1 MSSKL
6 SVLRVG
12 FFLDGYTLKKVN
24 EYYLRYHRYHSRL
37 DFRELKGW
45 VRDYVMRLFGREG
58 SLVELESHYYH
69 PYVRNYDVAESPVE
83 NGLDRLEK
91 QLMLAGFEVHYNSP
105 ANANRMGPN
114 MQLVEDAYL
123 YASYH
128 KIDVLVLLSTQ
139 GQYST
144 LPERLKREGVP
155 MLLLGWNFDYE
166 RGNTTVYWRTDS
178 CLREL
183 SGYYV
188 AMEEVAEKYPP
199 KRTAERNLFM
209 LPYNPQPP
217 QSNIWQAYLKK
228 IMASLD
234 EPADY
239 KENSHYR
246 KTGYKKSPAN
256 SEARLA

>member
-1 MSSKL
+1 MSKNL
-6 SVLRVG
+6 SILRVG

-24 EYYLRYHRYHSRL
+24 EYYLKYHRYHARL

-45 VRDYVMRLFGREG
+45 VRDFSMRLFGREG
-58 SLVELESHYYH
+58 CPIEIESHYYH
-69 PYVRNYDVAESPVE
+69 PYVRNADSADLSMGDGMERFE
-83 NGLDRLEK
+83 R
-91 QLMLAGFEVHYNSP
+91 QLALAGFEVHYNTP
-105 ANANRMGPN
+105 GDVNRMGPN

-123 YASYH
+123 YAYYH

-155 MLLLGWNFDYE
+155 MLLLGWNFNYE
-166 RGNTTVYWRTDS
+166 KDNTTVYWRTDS

-199 KRTAERNLFM
+199 RRCAARNLFL
-209 LPYNPQPP
+209 LPFGLHPAHISKSRAW
-217 QSNIWQAYLKK
+217 SNYLRQIIESVDSSQVGCEK
-228 IMASLD
+228 
-234 EPADY
+234 
-239 KENSHYR
+239 N
-246 KTGYKKSPAN
+246 GYEKSPAV
-256 SEARLA
+256 AGLG

>member
-1 MSSKL
+1 MPSKL

-24 EYYLRYHRYHSRL
+24 EYYLKYHKFHSRL

-58 SLVELESHYYH
+58 GIVELESHYYH
-69 PYVRNYDVAESPVE
+69 PYERSFDVAEPTEE

-91 QLMLAGFEVHYNSP
+91 QLMLAGFEVHYNAS
-105 ANANRMGPN
+105 ADAKKLGPN

-123 YASYH
+123 YAYYR

-139 GQYST
+139 GQYSS
-144 LPERLKREGVP
+144 LPERLKRVGVP

-166 RGNTTVYWRTDS
+166 RGNTKVFWRTDS

-199 KRTAERNLFM
+199 KRSAAKNLFM
-209 LPYNPQPP
+209 LPYGMHSSKRTNVW
-217 QSNIWQAYLKK
+217 NTYLQE

-234 EPADY
+234 NPEPECKSNCRY
-239 KENSHYR
+239 E
-246 KTGYKKSPAN
+246 KSPAL
-256 SEARLA
+256 ARLG

>member
-24 EYYLRYHRYHSRL
+24 EYYLKYHRYHSRIDL
-37 DFRELKGW
+37 RALKGW
-45 VRDYVMRLFGREG
+45 VRDYAVRLLGREACP
-58 SLVELESHYYH
+58 VEVEGHYYH
-69 PYVRNYDVAESPVE
+69 PYVRSTDVAESSVG
-83 NGLDRLEK
+83 NGMDRFEK
-91 QLMLAGFEVHYNSP
+91 QLMLAGFDVHYNLP
-105 ANANRMGPN
+105 TQANRMGPN

-123 YASYH
+123 YAYYH

-155 MLLLGWNFDYE
+155 MLLLGWNFEYLKGE
-166 RGNTTVYWRTDS
+166 TPVYWKTDS

-188 AMEEVAEKYPP
+188 AMEDVAEKYPP
-199 KRTAERNLFM
+199 KHGVARNLFM
-209 LPYNPQPP
+209 LPYSHHP
-217 QSNIWQAYLKK
+217 SHSSVWRTYLKK
-228 IMASLD
+228 IVDSID
-234 EPADY
+234 EPKCNY
-239 KENSHYR
+239 E
-246 KTGYKKSPAN
+246 KTRYEKSPAV
-256 SEARLA
+256 AGLV

>member
-24 EYYLRYHRYHSRL
+24 EYYLKYHRYHARL
-37 DFRELKGW
+37 DFRALKGW
-45 VRDYVMRLFGREG
+45 VRDYAVRLLGREACP
-58 SLVELESHYYH
+58 VEVEAHYYH
-69 PYVRNYDVAESPVE
+69 PYVRSTDVAELST
-83 NGLDRLEK
+83 GDGMDRFEK
-91 QLMLAGFEVHYNSP
+91 QLTLAGFEVHYNTP
-105 ANANRMGPN
+105 DHANKMGPN

-123 YASYH
+123 YAYYH

-155 MLLLGWNFDYE
+155 MLLLGWNFMYE
-166 RGNTTVYWRTDS
+166 KDNTTVCWKTDS

-188 AMEEVAEKYPP
+188 AMEDVAEKYPP
-199 KRTAERNLFM
+199 RHGVARNLFM
-209 LPYNPQPP
+209 LPYSARPSHSSP
-217 QSNIWQAYLKK
+217 WRTYLKK
-228 IMASLD
+228 LVDSIDDSHSGFEKASY
-234 EPADY
+234 E
-239 KENSHYR
+239 
-246 KTGYKKSPAN
+246 KSPAL
-256 SEARLA
+256 ARLG